1 MRVKRLTASNF
12 RNLEKLELI
21 ASPGLNL
28 LVGPNGAGKTT
39 ILEAMVVLAKGRSFR
54 GGRHQDLIGRH
65 GSKFQIHISIETGIG
80 PDEKLGLERN
90 ASTWHARRNGESVKT
105 LTELSSALPLV
116 VVEPNSHKLVD
127 GNPEHRRR
135 MLDWGVFHVKPAF
148 LGQWQRYRRTLKQ
161 RNAYLKKNKPNQD
174 LIDSLDKQMV
184 QYAVPVTHDR
194 ESYVTELKPKTKIL
208 LELLSDSLPEI
219 ETSFSRG
226 WSGPGFAE
234 YLLKNRSR
242 DRELGATAGGP
253 HRADLKL
260 LVAGEKARDRL
271 SRGQQK
277 LLAAALLLAQAQIM
291 SEHGTIPVLLIDDL
305 ASEFD
310 RQHLDKMLSLLAS
323 TKAQIWLT
331 GVDKSLIERT
341 KEAGLDPLVF
351 HVKQG
356 HITPA

>member
-1 MRVKRLTASNF
+1 
-12 RNLEKLELI
+12 
-21 ASPGLNL
+21 
-28 LVGPNGAGKTT
+28 
-39 ILEAMVVLAKGRSFR
+39 MVVLAKGRSFR
-54 GGRHQDLIGRH
+54 GGRHKDLIGRY
-65 GSKFQIHISIETGIG
+65 GSKFQIHISIETEGR

-105 LTELSSALPLV
+105 LAELSSALPLV
-116 VVEPNSHKLVD
+116 VLEPNSHNLVD
-127 GNPEHRRR
+127 GSPEHRRR
-135 MLDWGVFHVKPAF
+135 MVDWGVFHVKHTF

-161 RNAYLKKNKPNQD
+161 RNAYLKKNNQD
-174 LIDSLDKQMV
+174 RVLMDSLDRQMV
-184 QYAVPVTHDR
+184 LYGVSVTHDR
-194 ESYVTELKPKTKIL
+194 ESYITEMKPKIKVL
-208 LELLSDSLPEI
+208 LDFLSDSLPEI

-226 WSGPGFAE
+226 WSGLSFAE

-242 DRELGATAGGP
+242 DWELGATMGGP

-291 SEHGTIPVLLIDDL
+291 SDHGTIPVLLIDDI

-310 RQHLDKMLSLLAS
+310 QQHLEKMLSLLAS
-323 TKAQIWLT
+323 MQAQIWLT
-331 GVDKSLIERT
+331 GVDKSLIE
-341 KEAGLDPLVF
+341 KAKNAGLGPLVF

-356 HITPA
+356 QITPA